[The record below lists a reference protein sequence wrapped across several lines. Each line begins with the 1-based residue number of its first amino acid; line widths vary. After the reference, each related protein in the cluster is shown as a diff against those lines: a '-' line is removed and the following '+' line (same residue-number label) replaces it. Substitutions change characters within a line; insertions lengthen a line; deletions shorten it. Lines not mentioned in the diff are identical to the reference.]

1 MSHLIY
7 ICHRLN
13 CSYNNTLIL
22 EANELINDQ
31 RNAQWRHPNKFF
43 LANAAKL
50 DSAKKHLKV
59 MLLEK

>member
-1 MSHLIY
+1 MSHLIYMY

-31 RNAQWRHPNKFF
+31 RNADSTSGDIQISFF

-50 DSAKKHLKV
+50 DC
-59 MLLEK
+59 